1 MKRPLTPVI
10 TIGIALLLIGSI
22 AYAADRRKQTK
33 LVNKT
38 SPEEESLR
46 AELLAA
52 VDDHEK
58 KLPGTG
64 DIGKAASRKSSGK
77 SGQVKLR
84 K

>member
-1 MKRPLTPVI
+1 MKRSLTPVI
-10 TIGIALLLIGSI
+10 TIGIALILIGSI

-33 LVNKT
+33 LVNNT

-58 KLPGTG
+58 KLTGTG
-64 DIGKAASRKSSGK
+64 DRGKVAGSKPSGK
-77 SGQVKLR
+77 TGQIKLR